1 MILLENIEKL
11 PERLRYFREQ
21 KKMSRKQVCAAL
33 NITPSAISYWE
44 SGKRKPDADVLLEL
58 CELYGIRSV
67 SQLFGNTEPLTDEI
81 TDSEVTVDID
91 IYSDSIELYR
101 NADKAAQTAVVKL
114 LRSWN
119 M

>member
-1 MILLENIEKL
+1 MENIQKL
-11 PERLRYFREQ
+11 PERLKYFREKQ
-21 KKMSRKQVCAAL
+21 GLSRKDVCIKL
-33 NITPSAISYWE
+33 NITSSAISYWE
-44 SGKRKPDADVLLEL
+44 SGARRPDADTLLKL

-81 TDSEVTVDID
+81 TDSEK
-91 IYSDSIELYR
+91 YLIELYR

>member
-1 MILLENIEKL
+1 MENIDKL

-44 SGKRKPDADVLLEL
+44 SGKRIPDADTLISL
-58 CELYGIRSV
+58 CELYGIHSV
-67 SQLFGNTEPLTDEI
+67 SQLFGNTEPLNDEI
-81 TDSEVTVDID
+81 TDSEK
-91 IYSDSIELYR
+91 YLIELYR